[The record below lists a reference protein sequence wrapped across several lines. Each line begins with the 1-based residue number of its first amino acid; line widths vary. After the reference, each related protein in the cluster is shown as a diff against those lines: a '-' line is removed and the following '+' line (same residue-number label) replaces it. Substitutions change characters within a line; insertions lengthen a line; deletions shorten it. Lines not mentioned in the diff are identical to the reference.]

1 MLNYKLSEKI
11 IWETRQ
17 IIRPKSTKWNAR
29 LFSQMQTTNILGKIS
44 YYTPIHRNLCE
55 NEDEDTSTTNCI
67 GIHEVKKKASSVL
80 KRKKISGINFDGET
94 INLTVKFSW
103 EAFGDGNKGQPVQ

>member
-1 MLNYKLSEKI
+1 MKMRTPLLQTAYVSMKL
-11 IWETRQ
+11 
-17 IIRPKSTKWNAR
+17 
-29 LFSQMQTTNILGKIS
+29 
-44 YYTPIHRNLCE
+44 
-55 NEDEDTSTTNCI
+55 
-67 GIHEVKKKASSVL
+67 KKKASSVL

>member
-17 IIRPKSTKWNAR
+17 IIRPKSTNWNAR

-67 GIHEVKKKASSVL
+67 CIHEIKKKSIFCF
-80 KRKKISGINFDGET
+80 KKKENIWNTFWWRNNKSDSEILMGGI
-94 INLTVKFSW
+94 W
-103 EAFGDGNKGQPVQ
+103 RWQ

>member
-1 MLNYKLSEKI
+1 MKL
-11 IWETRQ
+11 
-17 IIRPKSTKWNAR
+17 
-29 LFSQMQTTNILGKIS
+29 
-44 YYTPIHRNLCE
+44 
-55 NEDEDTSTTNCI
+55 
-67 GIHEVKKKASSVL
+67 KKKASSVL